1 MVRKIVIFAAS
12 KKSALKEELE
22 QREDKVDAIIA
33 AAQKRFAVFG
43 AEKTSMREIADDL
56 HMSKASLYY
65 YFPDKESLYLAV
77 LEKEQAEFI
86 HEMSE
91 IIRNISEPDRMLKE
105 YAVRRLGYFSRL
117 LNLSRLRLE
126 AYSDL
131 KPALRDTTRSFK
143 EKETELVK
151 EIFKAGIDKGIF
163 AIEDISQTAILFLDL
178 LKGLRASLISGRKM
192 LVIDQ
197 SEFNTLLEKTRTFTD
212 IFIKGISP
220 DA

>member
-1 MVRKIVIFAAS
+1 MAENFRSAEKVNRIV
-12 KKSALKEELE
+12 E
-22 QREDKVDAIIA
+22 
-33 AAQKRFAVFG
+33 AAQELFG
-43 AEKTSMREIADDL
+43 MFGLEKASMAEIAEQL
-56 HMSKASLYY
+56 KISKASLYY

-91 IIRNISEPDRMLKE
+91 IIRNISEPDTMLKE

-151 EIFKAGIDKGIF
+151 EIFKAGIDKEIF
-163 AIEDISQTAILFLDL
+163 TIEDINQTAILFLDL

-212 IFIKGISP
+212 IFIKGIKP
-220 DA
+220 LV

>member
-1 MVRKIVIFAAS
+1 MAENFRSAEKVNRIV
-12 KKSALKEELE
+12 E
-22 QREDKVDAIIA
+22 
-33 AAQKRFAVFG
+33 AAQELFG
-43 AEKTSMREIADDL
+43 MFGLEKASMAEIAEQL
-56 HMSKASLYY
+56 KISKASLYY

-91 IIRNISEPDRMLKE
+91 IIRNISEPDTMLKE

-151 EIFKAGIDKGIF
+151 EIFKAGIDKEIF
-163 AIEDISQTAILFLDL
+163 TIEDINQTAILFLDL

-212 IFIKGISP
+212 IFIKGIKP
-220 DA
+220 VA